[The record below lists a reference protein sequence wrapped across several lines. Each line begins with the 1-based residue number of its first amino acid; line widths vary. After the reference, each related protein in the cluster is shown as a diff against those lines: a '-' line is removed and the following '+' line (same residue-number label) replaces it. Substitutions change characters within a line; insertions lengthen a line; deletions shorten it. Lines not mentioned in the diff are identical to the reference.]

1 MVQDKQKTKNKEEN
15 IKPRAFSIFMLIAG
29 TFGYIVG
36 ECSGNEVLQI
46 MGFIG
51 VAIGY
56 FANRFDVLDKKIDK
70 IKQ

>member
-1 MVQDKQKTKNKEEN
+1 MADKQKTKYK
-15 IKPRAFSIFMLIAG
+15 IKAFPIIVLIAG
-29 TFGYIVG
+29 TLLYILG
-36 ECSGNEVLQI
+36 DCSGNEVSQI

-56 FANRFDVLDKKIDK
+56 FSHRFDILDKKIDK